1 MEKLKTAIVGCGK
14 VTDLH
19 AAALKNLETSDFRAV
34 CSRTQEKAD
43 AYAAKYQVQ
52 GYADLEEMIQAQ
64 GIQVLIVVTPHP
76 YHVGPTVQAA
86 ESGVHILVE
95 KPLASSLIDCDQ
107 MMAAAK
113 KARVK
118 LGTIC
123 QRRFASPCQR
133 IRRAIDQGKIG
144 KPILGMVHMLGWR
157 DKAYYNSDPWRGK
170 WKEEGGGVLVNQAPH
185 QLDLLQWFMGPIKEL
200 YGMWDNLNH
209 PYIEVEDTAIAVI
222 RFQNGALGNI
232 LVSNSQNPAL
242 FGKVMVHGDNG
253 ASIGVQTDGGAMFI
267 AGMTTINE
275 PPLNDVWTVPGEAE
289 MLAQWRRADTE
300 EFNAVNPMEYYHQKQ
315 IEDFLCA
322 VLEDRDPL
330 ITGEDGRRTVEM
342 FTALYRSQRDK
353 KPVQFP
359 LQPETDN
366 QTFDGRI
373 TA

>member
-1 MEKLKTAIVGCGK
+1 MEKLRTAIVGCGK

-19 AAALKNLETSDFRAV
+19 AVALKNLDTSDFRAV
-34 CSRTQEKAD
+34 CSRTREKAD
-43 AYAAKYQVQ
+43 TYAAKYQVQ
-52 GYADLEEMIQAQ
+52 GYTDLEAMIRDQ
-64 GIQVLIVVTPHP
+64 GVQVLIVCTPHP
-76 YHVGPTVQAA
+76 NHLEPTVQAA
-86 ESGVHILVE
+86 ASGVHILVE

-107 MMAAAK
+107 MIAAAN
-113 KARVK
+113 KAQVK

-123 QRRFASPCQR
+123 QRRFASPCRR
-133 IRRAIDQGKIG
+133 IRQAIDQGKIG
-144 KPILGMVHMLGWR
+144 RPVLGTVYMLGWR
-157 DKAYYNSDPWRGK
+157 DKAYYDSDSWRGQ
-170 WKEEGGGVLVNQAPH
+170 WEQEGGGVLVNQAPH
-185 QLDLLQWFMGPIKEL
+185 QLDLLQWYMGPIKEL

-209 PYIEVEDTAIAVI
+209 PYIEVEDTAIAVM

-232 LVSNSQNPAL
+232 LVSNSQSPAL

-275 PPLNDVWTVPGEAE
+275 PPLNDVWTVPGEID
-289 MLAQWRRADTE
+289 MLAQWRQADTE
-300 EFNAVNPMEYYHQKQ
+300 EFNAVNPMEYYHQQQ
-315 IEDFLCA
+315 IEDFLLS

-353 KPVQFP
+353 KPIQFP
-359 LQPETDN
+359 LQAETGN
-366 QTFDGRI
+366 ESFDGRV

>member
-1 MEKLKTAIVGCGK
+1 MEKLRTAIVGCGK

-19 AAALKNLETSDFRAV
+19 AAALKKLETSDFRAV

-43 AYAAKYQVQ
+43 AYAAKYQVR

-64 GIQVLIVVTPHP
+64 GIQVLLVLTPHP
-76 YHVGPTVQAA
+76 YHVGPAVTAA
-86 ESGVHILVE
+86 AAGVHVLVE

-107 MMAAAK
+107 MIGAAK
-113 KARVK
+113 KAKVK

-144 KPILGMVHMLGWR
+144 RPILGMVHMLGWR
-157 DKAYYNSDPWRGK
+157 DQAYYESDPWRGK

-200 YGMWDNLNH
+200 YGLWDNLNH
-209 PYIEVEDTAIAVI
+209 PYIEVEDTAVAIM

-275 PPLNDVWTVPGEAE
+275 PPLNDVWTVPGEVD
-289 MLAQWRRADTE
+289 MLAQWRQQDTE
-300 EFNAVNPMEYYHQKQ
+300 EFNAHNPTEYYHHKQ

-322 VLEDRDPL
+322 VLEDREPL
-330 ITGEDGRRTVEM
+330 ITGEDGRKTVEM
-342 FTALYRSQRDK
+342 FTGLYRSQRDR

-359 LQPETDN
+359 LQPETDDE
-366 QTFDGRI
+366 TFDGRV